1 MNKANKKAPRTEFRY
16 NRKRKHYSYIYG
28 FKGDYRQN
36 LLLSSKPIRKSKKH
50 GKTKI
55 YKNVE
60 LIKHPNP
67 NKPTEKSYL
76 MNKRYLDHKDD
87 FDYLLYSW
95 RFDSQDRLKVKKV
108 KKGKWR

>member
-1 MNKANKKAPRTEFRY
+1 MRTEFRY

-36 LLLSSKPIRKSKKH
+36 LLLSTKPTRKVKRK

-55 YKNVE
+55 INNVK

-67 NKPTEKSYL
+67 NKLKEDSYL
-76 MNKRYLDHKDD
+76 ITKRYLDHKDN
-87 FDYLLYSW
+87 FGPSKKNWFFSIL
-95 RFDSQDRLKVKKV
+95 DRLKVKKI
-108 KKGKWR
+108 KKGKWK